1 LFFNSIKKE
10 EPTNHLNIIH
20 LKRVLLICFFIVL
33 CTISYAQ
40 NSSNI
45 RTKEIDI
52 TQDSIQLDSLLILPE
67 TVKLWVEQE
76 LLDSTFYQ
84 LKLSKGIFIPNQKL
98 KQKGQQAKITY
109 RVFNYKVSQILYK
122 HHISEINQPDVLERK
137 RYSLASNSQSADNSF
152 SSQLNKQGSYTR
164 GLSFGNNQ
172 DVVTNSN
179 LNLQLS
185 GKLSDKVNILAAI
198 TDDNIPIQPDGNTQQ
213 IQDFDRI
220 FIKLFN
226 ENHELTLGDYEI
238 ENSPQS
244 HFLKFRKKV
253 QGAQYKGL
261 VSKGKKTSINT
272 QVSASIAKGKFNR
285 MELVGIEGNQGPY
298 RLFGANNE
306 TYIIV
311 LAGSEK
317 IYKDGQL
324 LTRGENKDYTIN
336 YNTAEL
342 SFNTSQPINRNS
354 RIIAEFEY
362 SEENY
367 SRYLLFNRT
376 EITSEKASFQ
386 FNFYNEQDNKNSSL
400 SQNLSDDQKMLLSQ
414 VGDNLQNAIS
424 SQIEI
429 VEFTNDLVLYK
440 KVIQQVDGQDYETYV
455 YSTQAEEAIYKIRFS
470 FVGDNKGNYR
480 QIESAANGRVYQWV
494 APINSI
500 PQGDYSLNS
509 QMIAPEKH
517 QMISLGGQFEL
528 SDQIESQ
535 FELALSN
542 KDANT
547 YASSDDDDNKALA
560 FNFESNRKAFFKD
573 TNQVLNSLISYSYL
587 GENFEEVEKFR
598 SPEFNRDWNLENQ
611 SVKREEHFI
620 KLKNAYTSNST
631 GISYEL
637 AALKQ
642 GSHFEGIRHN
652 AFADYHSNRIHINWN
667 ANLMTSEQNE
677 TETEFFRNNIA
688 AIYQFKA
695 VKFGLEHQSENNKWK
710 NKTSHNLQ
718 ANSFANQ
725 SYKVY
730 LSSRDS
736 SQNQFETFYQYRKDL
751 LPWENRLSSQSESED
766 VGFTLWLK
774 KNKNNQLKLG
784 SNYRKLDIINKD
796 ISDEKPEESFLGK
809 LEHRA
814 RLMKGSIRSSTYYE
828 LGSGLEADRIYS
840 YLEVNAGQGVY
851 KWTDYNQNDI
861 KEIDEFEIASFK
873 DEANYIRI
881 SNITTQYRKVYTS
894 EYRQSLNIQLRRLK
908 SKKRFIQFIA
918 AFSNRFSYRIS
929 KKSTSSNFNL
939 YGNPFS
945 SVQDKTN
952 IISLTSALQNTLS
965 FHPKKLNTKY
975 DYIHLNNQNKQ
986 LLNNGFESNELSQN
1000 GLRIIWRKQDWQ
1012 ISNRADLG
1020 QKIRSSEIYSSKDY
1034 KLEFYKNELKLKYQA
1049 GRNFQLGFDYLF
1061 KKKENKLNVETLES
1075 HDMGIEGQ
1083 FSPGKKG
1090 VLTASVHYLNLS
1102 YNSDSN
1108 SSIAYEMLEG
1118 YLPGNNMTWSL
1129 NYQQQLSKTFQ
1140 MNINYRGR
1148 QSEESTAIHVG
1159 SMELRAYF

>member
-1 LFFNSIKKE
+1 MKQ
-10 EPTNHLNIIH
+10 
-20 LKRVLLICFFIVL
+20 VLLICFFIVL
-33 CTISYAQ
+33 CTAGYAQ
-40 NSSNI
+40 SSSNI

-67 TVKLWVEQE
+67 TVKLWVKQE

-84 LKLSKGIFIPNQKL
+84 LKLSQGIFIPSRKL
-98 KQKGQQAKITY
+98 KAKGQQAKITY
-109 RVFNYKVSQILYK
+109 RVFNYKVAQVLYK

-137 RYSLASNSQSADNSF
+137 RYSIAQNGRSIDRGF

-185 GKLSDKVNILAAI
+185 GKLSDKVSILAAI

-220 FIKLFN
+220 YIKLFN
-226 ENHELTLGDYEI
+226 ENHELTLGDYSI
-238 ENSPQS
+238 ENAPISY
-244 HFLKFRKKV
+244 FLKFRKKV
-253 QGAQYKGL
+253 QGGQYKGL
-261 VSKGKKTSINT
+261 VSKGKKTSIHT
-272 QVSASIAKGKFNR
+272 QISASIAKGKFNR
-285 MELVGIEGNQGPY
+285 MELAGIEGNQGSY
-298 RLFGANNE
+298 RLLGANNE

-311 LAGSEK
+311 LSGSEK
-317 IYKDGQL
+317 IYLDGQL

-342 SFNTSQPINRNS
+342 SFNTSQPITRNS
-354 RIIAEFEY
+354 RIITEFEY

-367 SRYLLFNRT
+367 SRYLIYNGT
-376 EITSEKASFQ
+376 EIKGEKASFR
-386 FNFYNEQDNKNSSL
+386 FNFYNEYDNKNNTL
-400 SQNLSDDQKMLLSQ
+400 SQNLNDDQKLLLSQ

-455 YSTQAEEAIYKIRFS
+455 YSTQPEDAIYKIRFS
-470 FVGDNKGNYR
+470 FVGDHMGNYQ
-480 QIESAANGRVYQWV
+480 QIESAANGRVYQWIS
-494 APINSI
+494 PINSI

-517 QMISLGGQFEL
+517 QMISLGGQFEV
-528 SDQIESQ
+528 SDQIDSQ
-535 FELALSN
+535 FELVFSN
-542 KDANT
+542 KDINT
-547 YASSDDDDNKALA
+547 YASLDDDDNKSIA
-560 FNFESNRKAFFKD
+560 FHFESNRKAFFKD
-573 TNQVLNSLISYSYL
+573 TSQVLNSSISYNYL
-587 GENFEEVEKFR
+587 GENFEEIEKFR
-598 SPEFNRDWNLENQ
+598 SPEFNRDWNIESQ

-620 KLKNAYTSNST
+620 KLRNAYNSNSSDL
-631 GISYEL
+631 SYEL

-642 GSHFEGIRHN
+642 GSQFEGIRHN
-652 AFADYHSNRIHINWN
+652 IFGNYNKNHIQINWN
-667 ANLMTSEQNE
+667 ANLMTSEQSE
-677 TETEFFRNNIA
+677 TKTEFFRNNIA
-688 AIYQFKA
+688 AIYKLKA
-695 VKFGLEHQSENNKWK
+695 VKFGLEHQSENNQWK
-710 NKTSHNLQ
+710 DKTNHDLQ

-725 SYKVY
+725 SYKAY
-730 LSSRDS
+730 ISSSDSSR
-736 SQNQFETFYQYRKDL
+736 NQFQTFYQYRKDL
-751 LPWENRLSSQSESED
+751 LPWENHLSAQSESKD
-766 VGFTLWLK
+766 IGFNLWLK
-774 KNKNNQLKLG
+774 KNKNNQVKLG
-784 SNYRKLDIINKD
+784 SNYRKLRILNKD

-814 RLMKGSIRSSTYYE
+814 RLLKGSFRTRSYYE

-861 KEIDEFEIASFK
+861 KEINEFEIANFK

-881 SNITTQYRKVYTS
+881 SNITNHYRKVYTS
-894 EYRQSLNIQLRRLK
+894 EYRQSLNIQFKRLK
-908 SKKRFIQFIA
+908 SKNKFIRFIT

-929 KKSTSSNFNL
+929 KKSTSSDFNL

-945 SVQDKTN
+945 SVQSNSN
-952 IISLTSALQNTLS
+952 IISLTSSLQNTLS
-965 FHPKKLNTKY
+965 FHPKKSNTTC

-986 LLNNGFESNELSQN
+986 LLNNGFERNKLSQD
-1000 GLRIIWRKQDWQ
+1000 GLRLIWRKQDWQ
-1012 ISNRADLG
+1012 ISNRIDTG
-1020 QKIRSSEIYSSKDY
+1020 QKTRNSEVYSNKDY
-1034 KLEFYKNELKLKYQA
+1034 KLKYYKNELKLKYQA

-1061 KKKENKLNVETLES
+1061 KKKKNKLNVEKLES

-1083 FSPGKKG
+1083 FSPRKKG
-1090 VLTASVHYLNLS
+1090 VLNASVHYLNLT

-1108 SSIAYEMLEG
+1108 SSIAYEILEG
-1118 YLPGNNMTWSL
+1118 FLPGNNITWNL

-1140 MNINYRGR
+1140 LNINYRGR
-1148 QSEESTAIHVG
+1148 QSEGNSAIHVG